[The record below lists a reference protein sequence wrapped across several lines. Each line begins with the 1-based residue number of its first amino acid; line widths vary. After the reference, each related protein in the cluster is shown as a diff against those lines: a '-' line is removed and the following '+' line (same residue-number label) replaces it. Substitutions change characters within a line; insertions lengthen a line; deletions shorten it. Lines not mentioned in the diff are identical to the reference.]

1 MNIFKMG
8 KNIEEIKK
16 ELEKR
21 GMSEV
26 SKEEIN
32 SWAIVF
38 ALEDIAS
45 EMKKS
50 LAVKGLEIKG

>member
-1 MNIFKMG
+1 MG